1 MFRLIIF
8 LPENCF
14 FKNRC
19 YRILLFCHFISGKNI
34 REKSMTT
41 VKVDVLKPP
50 GVETSETE
58 EEMLQQA
65 QGKQSTSGE
74 FKQTK
79 QRKKFEFFF

>member
-1 MFRLIIF
+1 
-8 LPENCF
+8 
-14 FKNRC
+14 
-19 YRILLFCHFISGKNI
+19 
-34 REKSMTT
+34 MTT

-50 GVETSETE
+50 VVETSETE